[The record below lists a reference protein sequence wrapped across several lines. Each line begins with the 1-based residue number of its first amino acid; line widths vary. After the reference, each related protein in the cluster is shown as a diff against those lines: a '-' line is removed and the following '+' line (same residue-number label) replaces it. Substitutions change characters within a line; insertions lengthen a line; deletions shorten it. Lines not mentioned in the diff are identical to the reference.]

1 MIEVMTMNFLSTQVS
16 ARKFLLAIALL
27 GVLLVSACGF
37 HLRGPVN
44 LPYKTMYLNGTM
56 TQELR
61 LYLNRYLKT
70 TVNTA
75 VVSNPQE
82 AELLL
87 NINET
92 IGKQILSYNSAGQI
106 TAYRIVASVNFTVTN
121 SQGDELIEPSNLFIT
136 RDMDFSISTPTA
148 SGELEALLVTDMR
161 QDIVSQI
168 ARRLA
173 TLQKKPAPVL
183 APTIQ

>member
-1 MIEVMTMNFLSTQVS
+1 MHFLFTHRTIS
-16 ARKFLLAIALL
+16 RWLLAVLLL
-27 GVLLVSACGF
+27 GSLLVSSCGF

-44 LPYKTMYLNGTM
+44 LPYKTLYLNGTM

-70 TVNTA
+70 SVNTA
-75 VVSNPQE
+75 IVSNVQE
-82 AELLL
+82 AELIL

-106 TAYRIVASVNFTVTN
+106 TAYRIVASVNFTVSN
-121 SQGDELIEPSNLFIT
+121 ANGDELIESSNLFIT

-168 ARRLA
+168 ARRLS
-173 TLQKKPAPVL
+173 TLQQKPSPVL
-183 APTIQ
+183 APTIK

>member
-1 MIEVMTMNFLSTQVS
+1 MTIHFLSRHRS
-16 ARKFLLAIALL
+16 IRSCIRSYLLAMALL
-27 GVLLVSACGF
+27 GTLLVSACGF
-37 HLRGPVN
+37 HLRGPVT
-44 LPYKTMYLNGTM
+44 LPYKTMYLSGTM

-70 TVNTA
+70 AVNTA
-75 VVSNPQE
+75 VVANPQE
-82 AELLL
+82 AELIL

-106 TAYRIVASVNFTVTN
+106 TAYRIVASVNFTVSN

-168 ARRLA
+168 TRRLG
-173 TLQKKPAPVL
+173 TLQLKLSPAIP
-183 APTIQ
+183 AAIK

>member
-1 MIEVMTMNFLSTQVS
+1 MTINFLSAQRST
-16 ARKFLLAIALL
+16 RKLLLA
-27 GVLLVSACGF
+27 LLVLSTLVVSGCGF

-44 LPYKTMYLNGTM
+44 LPYKTLYLNGTM

-70 TVNTA
+70 SVNTA
-75 VVSNPQE
+75 IVSNVQE
-82 AELLL
+82 AELIL

-106 TAYRIVASVNFTVTN
+106 TAYRIVASVNFTVSN
-121 SQGDELIEPSNLFIT
+121 ANGDELIEPSNLFIT

-168 ARRLA
+168 ARRLS
-173 TLQKKPAPVL
+173 TLQQKPSPVL
-183 APTIQ
+183 APTIK

>member
-1 MIEVMTMNFLSTQVS
+1 MTIHFLFRHRSLR
-16 ARKFLLAIALL
+16 ACLLAIALL
-27 GVLLVSACGF
+27 GTLLVSSCGF
-37 HLRGPVN
+37 HLRGPVT

-61 LYLNRYLKT
+61 LYLTRYLKT
-70 TVNTA
+70 AVNTA
-75 VVSNPQE
+75 LVANPQE

-106 TAYRIVASVNFTVTN
+106 TAYRIVASVNFTVSN

-168 ARRLA
+168 ARRLS
-173 TLQKKPAPVL
+173 TLQKKPSPVPV
-183 APTIQ
+183 PTLK

>member
-1 MIEVMTMNFLSTQVS
+1 MTIQFLSTHSTV
-16 ARKFLLAIALL
+16 RKLLIVWVML
-27 GVLLVSACGF
+27 GSLLVSSCGF
-37 HLRGPVN
+37 HLRGAVS
-44 LPYKTMYLNGTM
+44 LPYKTLYLSGTM

-61 LYLNRYLKT
+61 LYLIRFLKT
-70 TVNTA
+70 AVNTA

-82 AELLL
+82 AELIV

-106 TAYRIVASVNFTVTN
+106 TAYRIVASVNFSVN
-121 SQGDELIEPSNLFIT
+121 NALGDELIEPSNLFLT

-148 SGELEALLVTDMR
+148 AGELEALLVTDMR

-168 ARRLA
+168 ARRLG
-173 TLQKKPAPVL
+173 TLQQKPSPAVTTI
-183 APTIQ
+183 PTK